1 MEASNRI
8 NELKRLINKYNYE
21 YHVLDKPSVSDQEY
35 DALLHEL
42 INLEEENPS
51 LQTSDSPTVR
61 IGGPILG
68 KFEKVTHDV
77 PMMSLSNAFNEED
90 LRSFDE
96 KIKKEVSN
104 INYNVELKI
113 DGLAGSLKYSMSDLI
128 LGATRGNGV
137 VGENI
142 TNNVKT
148 IKSIPLNINYLMDLE
163 VRGEIFMSKSSFNK
177 ANLQRLDNGEEEFKN
192 PRNAAAGSVR
202 QLDSK
207 VASKRNLDMFIYS
220 VIDPES
226 HGISKHSEA
235 LEFAR
240 KLGFKINPYSRLCK
254 NIDEVID
261 FINEYTPKRDKLK
274 YDIDGIVIKVNEI
287 DKYTKIGYTAKSPKW
302 AIAYKFPAEEV
313 VTKINSI
320 TFQVGRT
327 GQITPVANL
336 NPVIVQGST
345 VSRATLH
352 NEDYV
357 IEKDIREN
365 DYVVIKKAGDII
377 PEVVRVIIDRRESEN
392 TVFKMIESCPV
403 CESKLSR
410 KDGEAD
416 HYCLNP
422 FCDAKQIESLIH
434 FASRKAMNIEGLGDR
449 IIEQFYNDGLLNSI
463 MDIYNL
469 KNKYSDLIV
478 KEGFGIKS
486 IDKLVENIEKSKTNN
501 LEKLLFGFGIRHV
514 GEKVSKVIASNYP
527 NIEDLFTATFEELID
542 INEIGDVI
550 AKSIIDF
557 FRDEDTRK
565 LVNEL
570 KEIGMNLEYTS
581 NISLKEEFT
590 DKTFVLTGKLEIY
603 KRSEAKNLIESLGGK
618 VSGSVSSKT
627 DYVVAGSDA
636 GSKLTKAIELG
647 VKVISE
653 GEFKDLLDRWLMC

>member
-653 GEFKDLLDRWLMC
+653 GEFKDLLDR